1 MSPVAQGSV
10 MCVVSKGAVIY
21 TVVVMDNYINV
32 VCEYITKRS
41 NLSQTSACF
50 ELDIGDN
57 F

>member
-10 MCVVSKGAVIY
+10 VCVVSKGAVIY

-32 VCEYITKRS
+32 IFKYITKRS

-50 ELDIGDN
+50 ELDVGDN